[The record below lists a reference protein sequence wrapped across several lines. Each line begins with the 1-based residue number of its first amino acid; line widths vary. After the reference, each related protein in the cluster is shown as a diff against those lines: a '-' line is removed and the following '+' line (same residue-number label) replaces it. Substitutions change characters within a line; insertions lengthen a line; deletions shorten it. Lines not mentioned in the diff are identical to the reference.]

1 MADAAR
7 SILAGDLSVLEA
19 SPPLE
24 DWFG

>member
-7 SILAGDLSVLEA
+7 SILAGDLSVLES